1 MGTFAWVILLLPL
14 AGCGASFVAESPR
27 RAAQVCMTFLGISLI
42 LGVLVLGYRLAHET
56 TSITPDIST
65 LNYLSLTP
73 DPAETV
79 TFPSIFQVAV
89 GVRVDNL
96 SATFMVLISFL
107 FLAVQGL
114 GTSMLQHDAGY
125 RRFFWASSPL
135 ASLMLGLV
143 LSPGLFQVWL
153 TLGAIS
159 GTTLVLA
166 LHYWHRRET
175 SSPARRAFAV
185 LLGADASLLLGLAY
199 IIDKLG
205 PYLGLQPQPA
215 SGALDIFDFRLL
227 DPAWQ
232 AAAQGTV
239 AHLGYRSLVILTVL
253 LVVAALAHAAQ
264 APFTGWLTGLR
275 EAPLPVLAG
284 ITVSMLAGV
293 SVLARIYTL
302 LLVTPHVLSVLAVIG
317 AVGAVWLST
326 ACLVSRDIYRVA
338 LLSAAA
344 QLAFAITAMGAGG
357 YSAGLL
363 ITFVSAPLSLL
374 LLVTAGSLAR
384 AYRTRDIG
392 EMGGAWRRMR
402 RTSLGLG
409 LWTVAAAGLDLVG
422 YDVVSSI
429 LLNRF
434 PNGGHMTG
442 WVRDLVAVL
451 AVAAVVLTALYA
463 VRLLVTVCRGTP
475 AVRRG
480 FLVEKLT
487 EAEPRLRA
495 LQGWTAAATVVAVV
509 IGLPGI
515 AAIGHGKGR
524 VPALTFSHWIYYG
537 ASHQNLPVEGW
548 AFAAVVAALVVGVAG
563 GAAVSQARLS
573 RRLAR
578 IGLWLRLPTLTAT
591 APAAV
596 RRAIALGARVGDT
609 LAGEVVAFDHELV
622 EPLYDSAGDG
632 IEAVAWSMERV
643 RVRKLRI
650 GLAVMLAVVLLLVGA
665 SVLAAGGHF
674 PVHTT

>member
-1 MGTFAWVILLLPL
+1 MGTYAWIILLLPL
-14 AGCGASFVAESPR
+14 AGCGASFVAETPR

-42 LGVLVLGYRLAHET
+42 LALIVLGYRLAHET
-56 TSITPDIST
+56 TSITPDVST

-73 DPAETV
+73 GPSETV
-79 TFPSIFQVAV
+79 TFPSTFQVAV

-96 SATFMVLISFL
+96 SASFMVLISFL

-114 GTSMLQHDAGY
+114 GTSMLQHDAGF
-125 RRFFWASSPL
+125 RRFFWASSLL
-135 ASLMLGLV
+135 ATLMLGLV

-159 GTTLVLA
+159 ATTLVLA

-175 SSPARRAFAV
+175 TSPARRAFTV
-185 LLGADASLLLGLAY
+185 LLGADASLLLGLAF

-205 PYLGLQPQPA
+205 PTIGLESPPA
-215 SGALDIFDFRLL
+215 GGALDVFDFRLL

-239 AHLGYRSLVILTVL
+239 AHVGYRSLVILTVL

-548 AFAAVVAALVVGVAG
+548 AFAAVAAALVVGVAG

-609 LAGEVVAFDHELV
+609 LAGEVVALDHELV

>member
-1 MGTFAWVILLLPL
+1 MGTYAWIILLLPL
-14 AGCGASFVAESPR
+14 AGCGASFVAETPR

-42 LGVLVLGYRLAHET
+42 LALIVLGYRLAHET
-56 TSITPDIST
+56 TSITPDVST

-73 DPAETV
+73 GPSETV
-79 TFPSIFQVAV
+79 TFPSTFQVAV

-96 SATFMVLISFL
+96 SASFMVLISFL

-114 GTSMLQHDAGY
+114 GTSMLQHDAGF
-125 RRFFWASSPL
+125 RRFFWASSLL
-135 ASLMLGLV
+135 ATLMLGLV

-159 GTTLVLA
+159 ATTLVLA

-175 SSPARRAFAV
+175 TSPARRAFTV
-185 LLGADASLLLGLAY
+185 LLGADASLLLGLAF

-205 PYLGLQPQPA
+205 PTIGLESPPA
-215 SGALDIFDFRLL
+215 GGALDVFDFRLL

-239 AHLGYRSLVILTVL
+239 AHVGYRSLVILTVL

-537 ASHQNLPVEGW
+537 VSHQNLPVEGW
-548 AFAAVVAALVVGVAG
+548 AFAAVAAALVVGVAG

-609 LAGEVVAFDHELV
+609 LAGEVVALDHELV

>member
-14 AGCGASFVAESPR
+14 AGCGASFVAETPR

-42 LGVLVLGYRLAHET
+42 LGVFVLGYRLAHAT
-56 TSITPDIST
+56 SSITPDIST

-73 DPAETV
+73 DPA
-79 TFPSIFQVAV
+79 A
-89 GVRVDNL
+89 
-96 SATFMVLISFL
+96 A
-107 FLAVQGL
+107 
-114 GTSMLQHDAGY
+114 HY
-125 RRFFWASSPL
+125 RRFFGASSL
-135 ASLMLGLV
+135 RASLMLGLV

-185 LLGADASLLLGLAY
+185 LLGADASLLLGLAF

-205 PYLGLQPQPA
+205 PTIGLESPPA
-215 SGALDIFDFRLL
+215 GGALDVFDFRLL

-239 AHLGYRSLVILTVL
+239 AHVGYRSLVILTVL

-293 SVLARIYTL
+293 AVLARIYTL

-442 WVRDLVAVL
+442 WVRDLVAALAANAVL
-451 AVAAVVLTALYA
+451 LIALYA

-487 EAEPRLRA
+487 EAEPRLR
-495 LQGWTAAATVVAVV
+495 GVRGCTAAASVVAVV

-609 LAGEVVAFDHELV
+609 LAGEVVALAHELV